1 MARLQVRL
9 RGEAGHGGDAL
20 LHEGLERRLVEPAG
34 ALRVERLQPQQR
46 RLAATLMV
54 PTGARLRVERSG
66 RAVGTRCGHAVR
78 AGGRWAR
85 GAPRTCSSHS
95 VLSSCASPHAA
106 A

>member
-20 LHEGLERRLVEPAG
+20 LHEALERRLVEPAG

-54 PTGARLRVERSG
+54 GARLRVERSG
-66 RAVGTRCGHAVR
+66 RAVGTRCGRAVR
-78 AGGRWAR
+78 AGGLWAR
-85 GAPRTCSSHS
+85 GAQRTCSSHS